1 MQCIYE
7 GELQFRSC
15 VYENGKLQ
23 SGKPA
28 LRWCSLLNDYCLY
41 LYEKKPGSG
50 RSGSKY
56 PTKTLPLPGMV
67 ILYGE
72 EELKS
77 DSVVPHKDYRKVSK
91 YFIRTRD
98 FLKY

>member
-1 MQCIYE
+1 MQCIYD

-23 SGKPA
+23 SGKPV

-41 LYEKKPGSG
+41 LYEKKS
-50 RSGSKY
+50 SKY
-56 PTKTLPLPGMV
+56 PAKTLPLPGMV

-91 YFIRTRD
+91 HFIRTRD
-98 FLKY
+98 FLK